1 MYNDHLKSL
10 ANRIR
15 RACLTA
21 AREGFEDAELSG
33 LCREGCMEAALSAIE
48 MVDIDQLLASSKEGS
63 EIPDTG
69 SH

>member
-1 MYNDHLKSL
+1 MNNDHLVSL
-10 ANRIR
+10 ASRTKQ
-15 RACLTA
+15 ACLTA

-63 EIPDTG
+63 DIPDSG